1 MNKKEFL
8 KHLKSNLK
16 GLPSGER
23 REHLSFYSE
32 IIDDKIEEG
41 ATENAA
47 ILEIGAPE
55 DIARGIL
62 AERGDSEK
70 DIARKSRGLSGAEI
84 ALVIIGS
91 PIWVPLLLAA
101 GAIILAVY
109 LVAYALLL
117 SLWIIEAP
125 FLIMSL
131 ISRALVPA
139 CVGATK
145 GLAKLTSASFK
156 GIGRPFRR

>member
-1 MNKKEFL
+1 MRKKEFL
-8 KHLKSNLK
+8 KQLKSNLK

-47 ILEIGAPE
+47 ILEIGAPG

-70 DIARKSRGLSGAEI
+70 DIARKARGLSGAEI

-125 FLIMSL
+125 LSYH
-131 ISRALVPA
+131 VPHIT
-139 CVGATK
+139 CT
-145 GLAKLTSASFK
+145 FPCMRWRNK
-156 GIGRPFRR
+156 GISKINFCILQGHRQTL